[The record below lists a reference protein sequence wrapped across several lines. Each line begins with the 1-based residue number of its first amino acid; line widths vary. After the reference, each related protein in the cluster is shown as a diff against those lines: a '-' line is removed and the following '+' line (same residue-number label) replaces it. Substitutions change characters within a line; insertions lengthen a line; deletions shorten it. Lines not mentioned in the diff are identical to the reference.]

1 MLRGI
6 SRGKYIEFFE
16 LIILLKCSIEL
27 KLNFNT
33 DDGQNQEF
41 LNLTFF

>member
-6 SRGKYIEFFE
+6 SRDKYIEFFE

-27 KLNFNT
+27 KLHLIPMMAKIKNF
-33 DDGQNQEF
+33 
-41 LNLTFF
+41 